1 MDAVRFGPLVVP
13 VQVALL
19 LAGITLAHS
28 VAAWFR
34 TRRGVDPGPVLWK
47 MIVFG
52 FLAGRSIFVLRH
64 HEILVRPRFCR
75 QLQRSSWVSFL
86 ESHGRQAAIVPVAAL
101 SVVEHLD
108 VVEHV

>member
-1 MDAVRFGPLVVP
+1 MLYDLGRSSSLYST
-13 VQVALL
+13 
-19 LAGITLAHS
+19 TLSSRYNAAHS

-64 HEILVRPRFCR
+64 HEIYSNAPLSIIDFRDGGFDNLAGFATAVWLAWNCHGARRHYVGRF
-75 QLQRSSWVSFL
+75 
-86 ESHGRQAAIVPVAAL
+86 
-101 SVVEHLD
+101 
-108 VVEHV
+108 